1 MSSIPDQRR
10 SAALQLPALDG
21 QGTRRNIPCEVE
33 GMRGKRLVLNTTER
47 ISESTLVSVEYE
59 DTLFL
64 GEVVVCSGA
73 QAIWTLEIQVEQMLT
88 GLQSLMA
95 LRAHLLGENVS
106 ASLPLVP
113 VAVTN

>member
-10 SAALQLPALDG
+10 SAALQLPAPDG
-21 QGTRRNIPCEVE
+21 QGTRRNIPCEVD

-73 QAIWTLEIQVEQMLT
+73 QGTWTLEIQVEQMLT

-95 LRAHLLGENVS
+95 LRAHLLGESVS
-106 ASLPLVP
+106 APLALMP
-113 VAVTN
+113 VGMTN